1 MKKNLNRKHTF
12 GLRMRAKRYL
22 VAVIA
27 TIMTLAL
34 GATALADGGKDGGR
48 PEGQGSGT
56 QTQPSGGKDRT
67 GTNTQGQGNSQNGK
81 HDAQAEGL
89 NVEKIEAAIAA
100 LTDEDAKASLTTL
113 LSAYV
118 DAWTAKQEAIQAN
131 STTDLSTLTDA
142 MTAAKTALDT
152 ALEAAGISTDTLYG
166 VPEEAKDG
174 TGKMNN
180 RPTLDTDEIEA
191 AISALDD
198 SDENKATLTGLL
210 STYEAALAA
219 QAAADTTTLTDEEIQ
234 ALADAVQSAEEA
246 LLEAARSA
254 GVIGGNGRG
263 QFVSGYAYGNAEMNM
278 ETISAQISALDD
290 TNENKAILNELLTAY
305 QNALTAEQ
313 NADKSTLSEAEIE
326 ALQQATAAAA
336 DALKEAMENAG
347 LDTQIQNRAQEQK
360 DLEFQVLSGDGTTSS
375 GDSGVITSFF
385 NWLKS
390 LFQ

>member
-1 MKKNLNRKHTF
+1 MKNHPNRAHRI
-12 GLRMRAKRYL
+12 GMRMRAKRTI
-22 VAVIA
+22 VAMIA
-27 TIMTLAL
+27 ILMTLAL
-34 GATALADGGKDGGR
+34 CTTALADNGRGGGK
-48 PEGQGSGT
+48 PEGQGTGT
-56 QTQPSGGKDRT
+56 QTQPGGGTDHGSSTAPGQKDKR
-67 GTNTQGQGNSQNGK
+67 N
-81 HDAQAEGL
+81 AQAEGL
-89 NVEKIEAAIAA
+89 NTDKIEEAIAA

-174 TGKMNN
+174 TGKMND
-180 RPTLDTDEIEA
+180 RPALDTDEIEA

-198 SDENKATLTGLL
+198 TNADKATLTGLL

-234 ALADAVQSAEEA
+234 ALADAVQSAESA

-263 QFVSGYAYGNAEMNM
+263 QFVSGYAYGKAEMDVD
-278 ETISAQISALDD
+278 TISAQIAALDD
-290 TNENKAILNELLTAY
+290 TNENKAKLSELLTAY
-305 QNALTAEQ
+305 QSALTAEQ
-313 NADKSTLSEAEIE
+313 NADESTLSEAEIE
-326 ALQQATAAAA
+326 ALQLATDAAA

-360 DLEFQVLSGDGTTSS
+360 DFGFQIVSGDGTSED
-375 GDSGVITSFF
+375 GNSGVITSFF
-385 NWLKS
+385 DWLKS
-390 LFQ
+390 LFE

>member
-1 MKKNLNRKHTF
+1 MKNHPNRAHRI
-12 GLRMRAKRYL
+12 GMRMRAKRTI
-22 VAVIA
+22 VAMIA
-27 TIMTLAL
+27 ILMTLAL
-34 GATALADGGKDGGR
+34 CTTALADNGRGGGK
-48 PEGQGSGT
+48 PEGQGTGT
-56 QTQPSGGKDRT
+56 QTQPGGGTDHGSSNAPGQKDKR
-67 GTNTQGQGNSQNGK
+67 N
-81 HDAQAEGL
+81 AQAEGL
-89 NVEKIEAAIAA
+89 NTDKIEEAIAA

-118 DAWTAKQEAIQAN
+118 DAWTAKQEAIQEKD
-131 STTDLSTLTDA
+131 TDELATLTDA

-180 RPTLDTDEIEA
+180 RPALDTDEIEA

-198 SDENKATLTGLL
+198 TNADKATLTGLL

-219 QAAADTTTLTDEEIQ
+219 QAAADTSTLTDEEIQ
-234 ALADAVQSAEEA
+234 ALADAVQSAESA

-263 QFVSGYAYGNAEMNM
+263 QFVSGYAYGKAEMDVD
-278 ETISAQISALDD
+278 TISAQIAALDD
-290 TNENKAILNELLTAY
+290 TNENKAKLSELLTAY
-305 QNALTAEQ
+305 QSALTAEQ
-313 NADKSTLSEAEIE
+313 SADESMLSEAEIE
-326 ALQQATAAAA
+326 ALQLATDAAA

-360 DLEFQVLSGDGTTSS
+360 DFGFQIVSGDGTSED
-375 GDSGVITSFF
+375 GNSGVITSFF
-385 NWLKS
+385 DWLKS
-390 LFQ
+390 LFE